1 VLRRPILILL
11 VVAFLTG
18 LTVYQRDQ
26 QTAVMTTTTEQK
38 PKIGYP
44 APAFSLTGL
53 DKQTYQVDGPREKPV
68 LINFWAS
75 WCGPCKLEAPDLQK
89 LSQKYQ
95 GKVDFYAINST
106 SNDNLEDAM
115 AFVESFKLT
124 FPIPLDHKGEVTDLY
139 QVNAFPTTYL
149 IDRQG
154 VIRQKIIGTIDP
166 KELEAELAKLLVQ

>member
-18 LTVYQRDQ
+18 LTVYQWDQ
-26 QTAVMTTTTEQK
+26 QTAAVTTTGEHK

-53 DKQTYQVDGPREKPV
+53 DKQTYQVDGPRERPV

-166 KELEAELAKLLVQ
+166 KELDAELAKLLQ